1 MEAWLL
7 ELLKQ
12 APALAVLTVLL
23 LKLSNSVEKTS
34 DKLLEI
40 IQKNTASHAEVNQTL
55 RDVREEMEAIR
66 RAREAR
72 QL

>member
-23 LKLSNSVEKTS
+23 LRLSSSVEKTS

>member
-40 IQKNTASHAEVNQTL
+40 IQKNTASLAEVNQTL
-55 RDVREEMEAIR
+55 RDAREEIESIR

>member
-40 IQKNTASHAEVNQTL
+40 IQKNTASLAEVNQTL
-55 RDVREEMEAIR
+55 RDAREELESIR